1 MTMASKAQGWPAEL
15 TRSVVLKD
23 DTTLH
28 TLADARAFIL
38 NEPQQI
44 QERPTWQQ
52 TAQLLIEA
60 AEDGRRIEVATKQ
73 IKLALFLEGRLALR
87 RLDSPDVTHVPEE

>member
-1 MTMASKAQGWPAEL
+1 MN
-15 TRSVVLKD
+15 
-23 DTTLH
+23 TTLH

-44 QERPTWQQ
+44 QERPTWRQ

-73 IKLALFLEGRLALR
+73 IELALFLEGVSRSAALTIETSR
-87 RLDSPDVTHVPEE
+87 MCRKNDDLIPFTRELVAAIN